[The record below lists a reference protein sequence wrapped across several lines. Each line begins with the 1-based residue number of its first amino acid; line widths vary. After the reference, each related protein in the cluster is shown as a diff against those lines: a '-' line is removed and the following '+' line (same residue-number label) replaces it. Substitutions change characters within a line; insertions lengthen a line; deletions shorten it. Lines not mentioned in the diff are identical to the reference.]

1 MRETALEWRMYVVIV
16 LVGIEG
22 AEGNADDPNSGY
34 AGSFIHH
41 LVKGWAGGPAE
52 YIPGPSSSP
61 KGVMPTAVMAMQ
73 RALVLHKV
81 NQPDGLILAGYSRG
95 GAAAI
100 VASQLLGK
108 AGITVDYLALFDA
121 IERDPSI
128 DANRI
133 GANVLFTVHAKR
145 ASSANSRPLWGNC
158 GSQAHNNLLTCDFH
172 VTHWGASGVPLHEGI
187 PPGVNPADL
196 ITEPDFIRG
205 GERQTQV
212 TWQQEINNSTAL
224 KNFMHQ
230 HMLMACHRIELGKG
244 RKAKQ
249 HIVVQGES
257 LSLIAGH
264 YWKDVLLW
272 PLLHDANKGIP
283 DPNQI
288 APGQKL
294 VIPDLASFTRGE
306 LDNARQRGRN
316 W

>member
-1 MRETALEWRMYVVIV
+1 VIV

-22 AEGNADDPNSGY
+22 AEGNAQDPNSGY

-41 LVKGWAGGPAE
+41 LVKSWAGRGAAE
-52 YIPGPSSSP
+52 YIPGPSSDP
-61 KGVMPTAVMAMQ
+61 KGTLPTAVVAMQ
-73 RALVLHKV
+73 RAVLLHKT
-81 NQPDGLILAGYSRG
+81 NQADGLILAGYSRG

-100 VASQLLGK
+100 VAAQLLDK

-121 IERDPSI
+121 IERDRSI
-128 DANRI
+128 DASEI
-133 GANVLFTVHAKR
+133 GANVLFAVHAKR
-145 ASSANSRPLWGNC
+145 ASSANSRPLWGTC
-158 GSQAHNNLLTCDFH
+158 GTRARNNLLNCDFH

-187 PPGVNPADL
+187 PLGVNPTDFV
-196 ITEPDFIRG
+196 TETDFVRG
-205 GERQTQV
+205 NERQTQV
-212 TWQQEINNSTAL
+212 TWQQEITNSTAL

-230 HMLMACHRIELGKG
+230 HMLLAYHRIELGKG
-244 RKAKQ
+244 RKVRQ

-272 PLLHDANKGIP
+272 PLLHDANKGTIGL

-288 APGQKL
+288 KPGQNLMIPDLSSFAPGQ
-294 VIPDLASFTRGE
+294 